1 MLKRMRKNIRK
12 KAVQNKESNFHQ
24 PFIPVSASVLV
35 FQLTFKNIGKSI
47 HIICSLFLNF
57 LTYLPESQSQIY
69 KKKNCQFIQTNY
81 EFSPDPGFVQMG

>member
-35 FQLTFKNIGKSI
+35 
-47 HIICSLFLNF
+47 LN
-57 LTYLPESQSQIY
+57 LHSKILEKVYTLYAV
-69 KKKNCQFIQTNY
+69 
-81 EFSPDPGFVQMG
+81 FS